1 MGEKG
6 LMKIA
11 LSFFKPTLFIIVG
24 VYIGMSLMLLAFQ
37 SSFIYYPDKKVY
49 GTPAALGLSYDE
61 VNFKASDGVKL
72 AGWFIPAS
80 DARGVV
86 LFCHGN
92 AGNIS
97 HRLETLHIL
106 NRLGLSTFIFDYR
119 GYGRSE
125 GLPSEKGT
133 YLDAQG
139 AWNYLL
145 KERKLSRDEVI
156 IFGRSLGAAIASH
169 LAKSTHPKALIIES
183 GFTSVRD
190 MAAQLYPY
198 LPVRYLSR
206 FNYDTRA
213 SINVIRSPLLIIH
226 SRNDE
231 IVPFSHGRKLFQAAS
246 GPKEFLEIK
255 GGHNDGSI
263 VSGGE
268 YINGLESFLSNYVW
282 QSS

>member
-1 MGEKG
+1 
-6 LMKIA
+6 MKIA
-11 LSFFKPTLFIIVG
+11 LSFLKLTLFVIVG
-24 VYIGMSLMLLAFQ
+24 VYISLSLMLLAFQ

-49 GTPAALGLSYDE
+49 GTPAVLGLSYDE
-61 VNFKASDGVKL
+61 VSFKAGDGVKL
-72 AGWFIPAS
+72 TGWFIPAG

-125 GLPSEKGT
+125 GKPSEKGT

-139 AWNYLL
+139 AWNYLTR
-145 KERKLSRDEVI
+145 ERKIPQDEII

-169 LAKSTHPKALIIES
+169 LAKGTHPKALIIES
-183 GFTSVRD
+183 GFTSMSA

-198 LPVRYLSR
+198 LPVRFLSR
-206 FNYDTRA
+206 FKYDTRA
-213 SINVIRSPLLIIH
+213 SISVVRSPLLIIH

-246 GPKEFLEIK
+246 GPKKFLELK
-255 GGHNDGSI
+255 GRHNDGFI

-268 YINGLESFLSNYVW
+268 YINGLESFLSNYIL
-282 QSS
+282 QNS

>member
-6 LMKIA
+6 LMKIT
-11 LSFFKPTLFIIVG
+11 LSFLKSTLFIIVG

-37 SSFIYYPDKKVY
+37 ASFIYYPDKKVY

-206 FNYDTRA
+206 FKYDTRA
-213 SINVIRSPLLIIH
+213 SISVIRSPLLIIH

-231 IVPFSHGRKLFQAAS
+231 IVPLSHGRKLFLAAS

-255 GGHNDGSI
+255 GGHNDGFI